1 MRNLH
6 VVLAGLI
13 ACTIAVA
20 TVQADFASPLRFDD
34 KSIKLTG
41 CLVKGEGDGGY
52 LVTNLPSEPAST
64 SSAEATVVP
73 SAVGTSGGSSPIFY
87 WLDDDHG
94 LERHVGHRVEIDGR
108 LKGDLK
114 EGEIKLERRN
124 NWTDVTVKSDG
135 RSMKAVVP
143 NASMFP
149 ASARDERS
157 NRKVT
162 AIVRKVDVDHVR
174 MLAARCE

>member
-1 MRNLH
+1 MRSLRI
-6 VVLAGLI
+6 VLAGLI

-20 TVQADFASPLRFDD
+20 TVQADFASPFRFDD

-64 SSAEATVVP
+64 ASATAIVP
-73 SAVGTSGGSSPIFY
+73 SAVGTSGGSAPMFY
-87 WLDDDHG
+87 WLDDNHD

-149 ASARDERS
+149 ASPRDERS
-157 NRKVT
+157 NRKVA
-162 AIVRKVDVDHVR
+162 AIVRKVDVEHVR